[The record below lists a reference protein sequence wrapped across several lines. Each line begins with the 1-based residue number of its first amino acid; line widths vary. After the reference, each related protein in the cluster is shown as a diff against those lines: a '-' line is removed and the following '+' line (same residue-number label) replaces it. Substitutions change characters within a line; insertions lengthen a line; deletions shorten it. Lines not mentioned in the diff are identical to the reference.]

1 MLSEKQWFEATLAF
15 AHDLAAQRLHDIE
28 LDLQAHPDEHA
39 RFTKAIQELDTVES
53 KLTAESDPRLLR
65 QMDVWMEYS
74 GALALEAYLYGVR
87 DGGRI
92 CHVFVTGELPMTKE
106 AHHDEHV

>member
-15 AHDLAAQRLHDIE
+15 ASELAAQRLHDIE
-28 LDLQAHPDEHA
+28 LDLQAHPEEHL
-39 RFTKAIQELDTVES
+39 RFTEAIQELDAVES
-53 KLTAESDPRLLR
+53 QLTGDSDPRLLR
-65 QMDVWMEYS
+65 QMEVWMEYS
-74 GALALEAYLYGVR
+74 GSLALEVYLYGVR

-92 CHVFVTGELPMTKE
+92 CHAFTTGELPVKKE